1 MNPLTT
7 VLSAA
12 LLAGAAVSPAL
23 AQTGAPEL
31 TTPLGRAVH
40 ARPDADGAIAR
51 ADQALA
57 ADPRNVDLM
66 LAAARARDAVWQF
79 GQALDIYTRALAIAP
94 NDVRLLRFRGHRY
107 ISTRQYDRAVT
118 DLEKAATLGP
128 SSFDVLYHLGLAHY
142 LRGEFGKAAQVY
154 QRCLD
159 TKTDPV
165 PLPQGWRS
173 CTTTRA
179 QDNDRVAV
187 SDWLY
192 RALRRAGQRA
202 EADALLAT
210 IGEGLK
216 VGENE
221 AYYATLRF
229 YKGAIPE
236 SQLLDS
242 AAGTQDNRLSTVG
255 YGIANFHMV
264 NGNTTRGCAL
274 LQQIVE
280 TPTWSAFGF
289 LAAEADLVRTPS
301 ACPTR

>member
-1 MNPLTT
+1 
-7 VLSAA
+7 
-12 LLAGAAVSPAL
+12 
-23 AQTGAPEL
+23 
-31 TTPLGRAVH
+31 
-40 ARPDADGAIAR
+40 
-51 ADQALA
+51 
-57 ADPRNVDLM
+57 M

-79 GQALDIYTRALAIAP
+79 KQAIELYTRALAIAP
-94 NDVRLLRFRGHRY
+94 DDVRLLRFRGHRY
-107 ISTRQYDRAVT
+107 ISTRQYERAVT
-118 DLEKAATLGP
+118 DLEKAARLGP
-128 SSFDVLYHLGLAHY
+128 SSFDVLYHLGLVYY
-142 LRGEFGKAAQVY
+142 LRGEFVKAAQTY

-159 TKTDPV
+159 TKTDPL
-165 PLPQGWRS
+165 PLPAGWRS

-187 SDWLY
+187 TDWLY
-192 RALRRAGQRA
+192 RALRRAGRRG

-229 YKGAIPE
+229 YQGAIPE
-236 SQLLDS
+236 TQLLDS

-274 LQQIVE
+274 LRQIVE

-289 LAAEADLVRTPS
+289 LAAEADLVRAPS